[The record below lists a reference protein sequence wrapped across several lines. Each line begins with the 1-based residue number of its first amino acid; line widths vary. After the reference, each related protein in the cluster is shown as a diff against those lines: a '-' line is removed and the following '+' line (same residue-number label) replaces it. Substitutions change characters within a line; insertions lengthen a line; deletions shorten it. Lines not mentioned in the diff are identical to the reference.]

1 MIRSGV
7 GLRTSVIRASLT
19 SSIVTVS
26 TGAGA
31 CRVATFSKDL
41 ILVLELVCYQNY
53 FRFSGEKSLDYLGVK
68 LCTAKGGYF

>member
-7 GLRTSVIRASLT
+7 AIAQERYQGVVGQF
-19 SSIVTVS
+19 IVRFRLVQRL
-26 TGAGA
+26 
-31 CRVATFSKDL
+31 RVAAFSKDL
-41 ILVLELVCYQNY
+41 ILVLELLCYQDY